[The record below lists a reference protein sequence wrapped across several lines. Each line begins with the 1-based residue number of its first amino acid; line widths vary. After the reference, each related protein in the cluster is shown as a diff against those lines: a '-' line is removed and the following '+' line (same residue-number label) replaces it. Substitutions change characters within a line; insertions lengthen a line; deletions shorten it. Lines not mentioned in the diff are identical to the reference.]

1 VRNLHTLQIPDIQLA
16 ENFRGQLMNTQFQ
29 NSTVVIAGARG
40 FVGQA
45 LVERLRG
52 HAKIVGL
59 SRRASHEEGVEWREC
74 DLFSRADTIAALKGA
89 DFAVY
94 LVHSMLPSA
103 RLTQGDFEDFDLIC
117 ADNFARAAKE
127 NSVKHIVYLGGILP
141 EGEGVSRHLGSRHE
155 VEHALGAY
163 GTPVTSLRA
172 GLIVGPNGSSTAIVV
187 RLVQKLPVMLCP
199 SWTRE
204 RTQPIALKDILG
216 LIEFSL
222 GNEDVYDQIFD
233 VGGPDIMTYK
243 MMMERTAELLN
254 LKRVFFDFPA
264 VAPAISSGWVSAF
277 THAPMELVRPLI
289 ESLEHS
295 MVARENTL
303 LEKSRI
309 AVTPFSES
317 MKESIEFELSRSEE
331 PVAFDKRGSSRPAER
346 VVRSVQRLPLPKGK
360 DAAWVAEEYAR
371 WLPDFL
377 APILRV
383 EVTQEFT
390 RFFIKGI
397 TSPLLELKL
406 AEVSA
411 TDRQLFWIVGGLL
424 ARPNRKG
431 RLEFREVLGGQA
443 VMAAIHDFEPR
454 LPWYIY
460 RYTQALVHLFVMHGF
475 GEHLRK
481 ISTN

>member
-1 VRNLHTLQIPDIQLA
+1 
-16 ENFRGQLMNTQFQ
+16 MNAFE

-45 LVERLRG
+45 LIERLQGR
-52 HAKIVGL
+52 AKIIGL
-59 SRRASHEEGVEWREC
+59 SRRASQEEDVEWREC

-89 DFAVY
+89 DYAVY

-117 ADNFARAAKE
+117 ADNFARAARE
-127 NSVKHIVYLGGILP
+127 NGIKHIVYLGGILP

-204 RTQPIALKDILG
+204 RTQPIALQDILG
-216 LIEFSL
+216 LIEFTL
-222 GNEDVYDQIFD
+222 GNEELYDQIFD

-243 MMMERTAELLN
+243 LMMERTAELLN

-264 VAPAISSGWVSAF
+264 VAPAISSGWVSWF
-277 THAPMELVRPLI
+277 TRAPMELVRPLI

-295 MVARENTL
+295 MVAQENDL
-303 LEKSRI
+303 IQKSGLPL
-309 AVTPFSES
+309 TPFSES
-317 MKESIEFELSRSEE
+317 MREAIQFELSRKVE
-331 PVAFDKRGSSRPAER
+331 PVAFDKRGASRPAEK
-346 VVRSVQRLPLPKGK
+346 VVRSVQRLPLPSGRS
-360 DAAWVAEEYAR
+360 AAWVAEEYAR

-383 EVTQEFT
+383 EVNAEFT
-390 RFFIKGI
+390 RFFVKGVRK
-397 TSPLLELKL
+397 PLLELKL
-406 AEVSA
+406 DNVSA

-424 ARPNRKG
+424 ANPNKKG

-443 VMAAIHDFEPR
+443 VMAAIHDFEPK
-454 LPWYIY
+454 LPWYVY
-460 RYTQALVHLFVMHGF
+460 RYTQALAHLFVMYGF
-475 GEHLRK
+475 AEHLRK
-481 ISTN
+481 MA